1 MARERAA
8 LLSRRHQW
16 VSMIDHQRV
25 SASGLLLVSLRATLC
40 SGALWIP
47 ALLLLLPTLALQLAA
62 PHYLRTRLSPSP
74 WFVMAG
80 SLTIVLL
87 TQMVMPAIFAI
98 VHARRT
104 GVPSPALAPTLSVSL
119 RAGIRAFV
127 GLLLGLI
134 PGLWLQARYAF
145 AAIPIECESTGAE
158 GLATSATLTRGRM
171 GRLMLCG
178 TVALIAS
185 ALGQSVVAVLNDA
198 LAVVSPTG
206 SVDGRTVFSLHY
218 GYHALTTIIAYGCA
232 AGAATLHAVAV
243 SIVRQT
249 VDERDVVPPESRILR
264 RSDRQWPAAA
274 TRVTIVASI
283 ALLVA
288 GLLAVAYKIHQHIS

>member
-1 MARERAA
+1 MLGE
-8 LLSRRHQW
+8 H
-16 VSMIDHQRV
+16 HRV
-25 SASGLLLVSLRATLC
+25 SASGLLLVSLRTTLC
-40 SGALWIP
+40 SGALWSP

-74 WFVMAG
+74 WVVIAG

-87 TQMVMPAIFAI
+87 TQIVMPAIFAM

-104 GVPSPALAPTLSVSL
+104 GVQSPALAPTLSLSL

-145 AAIPIECESTGAE
+145 VAIPIDAVGAE
-158 GLATSATLTRGRM
+158 GPATSARLTRGRM
-171 GRLMLCG
+171 GKLMLCG

-198 LAVVSPTG
+198 LAVVRPTG
-206 SVDGRTVFSLHY
+206 SFDGRAVFSLHY
-218 GYHALTTIIAYGCA
+218 GYHALTTMIAYGCA
-232 AGAATLHAVAV
+232 AGAATLHAVGV

-249 VDERDVVPPESRILR
+249 VDEGAAVPGENRTMR
-264 RSDRQWPAAA
+264 RADWQWPAAA
-274 TRVTIVASI
+274 TRVAIVASI

-288 GLLAVAYKIHQHIS
+288 GLAAAAYKIQQHIS